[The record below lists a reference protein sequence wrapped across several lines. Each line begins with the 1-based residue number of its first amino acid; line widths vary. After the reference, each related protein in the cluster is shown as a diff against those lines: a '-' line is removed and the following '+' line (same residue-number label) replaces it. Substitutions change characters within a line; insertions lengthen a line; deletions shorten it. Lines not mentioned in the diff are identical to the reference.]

1 MSVSTIAGTTSP
13 HRTRSRNSLPA
24 LKPTPV
30 RTLPEQIAD
39 SLRQAILQGR
49 LRSGAHLVETSIA
62 EQMHTS
68 RGPVRDALLLL
79 ERDGLVAKLPNR
91 GTRVLD
97 FSERT
102 LREATTLRAA
112 LEGFAVTLL
121 VPRLTSDA
129 ISRLEALVCR
139 MEAAADRHAVR
150 DFNEADF
157 RFHDAIFEACG
168 HQTLHEVWRGM
179 QRRIRA
185 FQASSNWVSGNLPR
199 GGSAPPGDP
208 PGPASRKLS
217 GVQRALRA
225 HFEHLHK
232 ELAPPV
238 GGKSGTEAERPP
250 RNSRVADQVV
260 TGKLKE
266 RGGSTR
272 DACARC
278 CRPPPGGVGGVV
290 VAGTGVDAGRVAE

>member
-1 MSVSTIAGTTSP
+1 
-13 HRTRSRNSLPA
+13 
-24 LKPTPV
+24 
-30 RTLPEQIAD
+30 LPEQIAD

-62 EQMHTS
+62 EQMQTS

-97 FSERT
+97 FSERS

-112 LEGFAVTLL
+112 LEEFAVTLL
-121 VPRLTSDA
+121 VPRLRSGE

-139 MEAAADRHAVR
+139 MEAAAHRRAAR

-157 RFHDAIFEACG
+157 RFHDAIFETCG

-185 FQASSNWVSGNLPR
+185 FQASSNWVSGSLPAVAQR
-199 GGSAPPGDP
+199 HRAILRAL
-208 PGPASRKLS
+208 ASRRLS
-217 GVQRALRA
+217 SVQRALRA

-232 ELAPPV
+232 ELALLLAGQSGN
-238 GGKSGTEAERPP
+238 GGRGPAEELSGRRTELSPARPGTRTER
-250 RNSRVADQVV
+250 A
-260 TGKLKE
+260 
-266 RGGSTR
+266 
-272 DACARC
+272 
-278 CRPPPGGVGGVV
+278 
-290 VAGTGVDAGRVAE
+290 

>member
-1 MSVSTIAGTTSP
+1 MPVSTIAGMTAPRRTR
-13 HRTRSRNSLPA
+13 HRTLLPA
-24 LKPTPV
+24 LPKPTPV

-62 EQMHTS
+62 EQMQTS

-102 LREATTLRAA
+102 LREAATLRAA
-112 LEGFAVTLL
+112 LEEFAVTLL
-121 VPRLTSDA
+121 APRLTSDE
-129 ISRLEALVCR
+129 IGRLDALVCR
-139 MEAAADRHAVR
+139 MEAAARRRAAR

-157 RFHDAIFEACG
+157 QFHNAIFETCG

-185 FQASSNWVSGNLPR
+185 FMASSNWVSGNLAAVAER
-199 GGSAPPGDP
+199 HRAILRAL
-208 PGPASRKLS
+208 ASRKLS
-217 GVQRALRA
+217 SARRALRA
-225 HFEHLHK
+225 HFAHLQE
-232 ELAPPV
+232 ELRLLLAGQSRAEGRGPA
-238 GGKSGTEAERPP
+238 TERSARRTGSSPED
-250 RNSRVADQVV
+250 SR
-260 TGKLKE
+260 
-266 RGGSTR
+266 
-272 DACARC
+272 ARMQSS
-278 CRPPPGGVGGVV
+278 
-290 VAGTGVDAGRVAE
+290 

>member
-1 MSVSTIAGTTSP
+1 MPVSTISGTTSP
-13 HRTRSRNSLPA
+13 RRVRRHTPLPA
-24 LKPTPV
+24 LSRPTSL

-39 SLRQAILQGR
+39 SLRRAILRGH

-97 FSERT
+97 FSEQT

-112 LEGFAVTLL
+112 LEEFAITLL
-121 VPRLTSDA
+121 VPRLRSVD
-129 ISRLEALVCR
+129 IGRLEALVCR
-139 MEAAADRHAVR
+139 MEVAARRRAAR

-185 FQASSNWVSGNLPR
+185 FQASSNWVSGNL
-199 GGSAPPGDP
+199 SAVAQRHRAILRTL
-208 PGPASRKLS
+208 ASRKLRS
-217 GVQRALRA
+217 AQRALRV

-232 ELAPPV
+232 ELAV
-238 GGKSGTEAERPP
+238 LLAGQSGNGAREPATETSGCRAE
-250 RNSRVADQVV
+250 
-260 TGKLKE
+260 L
-266 RGGSTR
+266 
-272 DACARC
+272 
-278 CRPPPGGVGGVV
+278 
-290 VAGTGVDAGRVAE
+290 